1 MENNVIKKVQLE
13 NGLLLAVLDDSKKV
27 AGDRWLVKL
36 RAKVDIPVRD
46 YLGDEP
52 EQTVQDILETLG
64 PCITYEK
71 CMERNF
77 IDTRVKESLFNEFC
91 EAILK
96 NSARYL
102 STPKFPRQFIIKKY
116 REYKQRKNWYPD
128 GQL

>member
-13 NGLLLAVLDDSKKV
+13 NGLLLVLHDDSQKV

-36 RAKVDIPVRD
+36 RVKIDIPVRN
-46 YLGDEP
+46 YLGDES
-52 EQTVQDILETLG
+52 EQTVQDILLTLG
-64 PCITYEK
+64 PRITYEK
-71 CMERNF
+71 SMERNF
-77 IDTRVKESLFNEFC
+77 IDARVKESLFNEFC

-96 NSARYL
+96 NSARYF
-102 STPKFPRQFIIKKY
+102 STPKFPRQFIMKKY